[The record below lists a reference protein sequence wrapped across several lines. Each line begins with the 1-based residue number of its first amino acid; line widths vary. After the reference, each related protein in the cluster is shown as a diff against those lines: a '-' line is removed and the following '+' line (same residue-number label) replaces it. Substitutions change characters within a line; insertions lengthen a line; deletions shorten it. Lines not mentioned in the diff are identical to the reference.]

1 MDHLSSPE
9 LLRSVRAQA
18 TLRLKFGLLVVVL
31 MLAAVGWWGASR
43 PENQAWEVGGIA
55 AAYLAY
61 NLAAYWLAYRGR
73 HLSPRDLLVL
83 TAVLDPLM
91 LSAWLFIVGQASP
104 LFVGFYLFTILGFGF
119 RIGRNAMHLCQAV
132 SMLGFSLV
140 ALLSP
145 DWRSQPLFGFSHL
158 VLLTVVPLY
167 AGVLIGKLQD
177 ARELAE
183 RANQAKSQLLAKV
196 SHELRTPLTGIVS
209 TASLIEAKSP
219 DPESV
224 ARAHSIIELAMGL
237 DIEIKQLLDLS
248 RIEAGRDRQQDV
260 AFQASQLADH
270 ILRTLSP
277 VAAAKS
283 LTLHVETDPAISAP
297 LLGDLQALNSVL
309 LNLAGN
315 AVKFTDAGSVR
326 VRIELLE
333 QETDACR
340 IRFSVEDTGIGIA
353 PEFVS
358 RVFEPFF
365 QVETGSVR
373 KYGGTGLGMS
383 IAMAHVRRMGGE
395 LQVDSVPG
403 EGSRFWFELRLPT
416 TAMPATATGTGTRGA
431 PPSIVRGKWI
441 LVADDNRTNLLLIAQ
456 MLEGD
461 GHSVVAVESGEAAL
475 EALASADFDLVFL
488 DYNMHDIDGASV
500 YETYRF
506 GRLNPAPTYFVTA
519 DTSALTATRLESVGA
534 AGVIYK
540 PVTFDK
546 LRAAV
551 SGQFGA
557 DADAGVEVASQRPA
571 QHLRPI
577 PVEYLDPGA
586 IETLREVRDTP
597 EFLGRMIAE
606 GTADI
611 ERIDQALSV
620 ALLACDLT
628 AVHRQ
633 AHALRGVSLS
643 LGAVR
648 VAALADRLMKIG
660 QRELEDTADDRAVDL
675 RKNVDLSLAA
685 LESLGESIRTR
696 GTAHAG

>member
-1 MDHLSSPE
+1 MDHLSSAE
-9 LLRSVRAQA
+9 LLQSVRAQA

-31 MLAAVGWWGASR
+31 MLGAIGWWGASR
-43 PENQAWEVGGIA
+43 PENQAWEVGGIT

-61 NLAAYWLAYRGR
+61 NLAAYWLAHRSE
-73 HLSPRDLLVL
+73 LLAPRDLIVV

-119 RIGRNAMHLCQAV
+119 RIGRSAMHLCQAI
-132 SMLGFSLV
+132 SMLGFGLV
-140 ALLSP
+140 AMLSP
-145 DWRSQPLFGFSHL
+145 DWRIEPLFGFSHL

-177 ARELAE
+177 ARDAAE

-219 DPESV
+219 DPISV
-224 ARAHSIIELAMGL
+224 GRAHSIIELAMGL
-237 DIEIKQLLDLS
+237 DLEIKQLLDLS
-248 RIEAGRDRQQDV
+248 RIEAGREREQEV
-260 AFQASQLADH
+260 AFQASQLAEH

-283 LTLHVETDPAISAP
+283 LSLQVTTDPGISVP
-297 LLGDLQALNSVL
+297 MLGDLQSLNSVL
-309 LNLAGN
+309 LNLVGN
-315 AVKFTDAGSVR
+315 AVKFTHAGSVR
-326 VRIELLE
+326 VRLDLLE
-333 QETDACR
+333 QDSDAYR

-353 PEFVS
+353 PEFLP

-365 QVETGSVR
+365 QVETGSAR
-373 KYGGTGLGMS
+373 KYGGTGLGMA
-383 IAMAHVRRMGGE
+383 IAMAHVRRLGGE
-395 LQVDSVPG
+395 LQVASVPG
-403 EGSRFWFELRLPT
+403 EGSRFWFELRLQT
-416 TAMPATATGTGTRGA
+416 TTVPEATRTNAA
-431 PPSIVRGKWI
+431 AKIVRGKWI

-461 GHSVVAVESGEAAL
+461 GHSVVAVESGGAAL

-488 DYNMHDIDGASV
+488 DFNMHDMDGASV

-519 DTSALTATRLESVGA
+519 DTSALTAQRLESLGA

-551 SGQFGA
+551 FGQFA
-557 DADAGVEVASQRPA
+557 DDADEGAPVETQRAAPR
-571 QHLRPI
+571 LRPI

-611 ERIDQALSV
+611 ERIDQALSL
-620 ALLACDLT
+620 ALMSRDLT

-648 VAALADRLMKIG
+648 VGALADRLMKIG
-660 QRELEDTADDRAVDL
+660 QRELDDTVDDRVADL
-675 RKNVDLSLAA
+675 RKSVDLSLAA
-685 LESLGESIRTR
+685 LESLRETIRKQ

>member
-1 MDHLSSPE
+1 MDQLSSPE
-9 LLRSVRAQA
+9 LLQSVRAQA
-18 TLRLKFGLLVVVL
+18 VLRLKFGLLVVVL
-31 MLAAVGWWGASR
+31 MLAAIGWWGGSR
-43 PENQAWEVGGIA
+43 PDNLAWEVGGIA

-61 NLAAYWLAYRGR
+61 NLAVHWLAYRSH
-73 HLSPRDLLVL
+73 HLAPRDLIMV

-91 LSAWLFIVGQASP
+91 LSAWLFIVGEASP

-119 RIGRNAMHLCQAV
+119 RIGRSAMHLCQAV
-132 SMLGFSLV
+132 SMLGFGLV
-140 ALLSP
+140 TMLSP
-145 DWRSQPLFGFSHL
+145 DWRLHPLFGFSHL

-219 DPESV
+219 DPDST

-237 DIEIKQLLDLS
+237 DLEIKQLLDLS
-248 RIEAGRDRQQDV
+248 RTESGRERQQDV
-260 AFQASQLADH
+260 AFQASQLAEH

-283 LTLHVETDPAISAP
+283 LALQVVTDPDISAP
-297 LLGDLQALNSVL
+297 MLGDLQSLNSVL
-309 LNLAGN
+309 LNLVGN
-315 AVKFTDAGSVR
+315 AVKFTDAGLVR
-326 VRIELLE
+326 LRLELLE
-333 QETDACR
+333 QGADAYR

-358 RVFEPFF
+358 KVFEPFF

-383 IAMAHVRRMGGE
+383 IATAHVRRMGGE
-395 LQVDSVPG
+395 LRVDSVPG
-403 EGSRFWFELRLPT
+403 EGSRFWFELRLQT
-416 TAMPATATGTGTRGA
+416 TRMPETAAASAA
-431 PPSIVRGKWI
+431 PKIVCGKWI

-461 GHSVVAVESGEAAL
+461 GHSVVAVESGGAAL

-488 DYNMHDIDGASV
+488 DFNMHDIDGASV

-506 GRLNPAPTYFVTA
+506 GRLNTAPTYFVTA
-519 DTSALTATRLESVGA
+519 DTSALTAQRLESLGA
-534 AGVIYK
+534 AGIIYK

-546 LRAAV
+546 LRTAV
-551 SGQFGA
+551 SGQFA
-557 DADAGVEVASQRPA
+557 EEADAGTQVATPRPA
-571 QHLRPI
+571 PHLRPI
-577 PVEYLDPGA
+577 PVEYLDPSA

-611 ERIDQALSV
+611 ERIDQSLAL
-620 ALLACDLT
+620 ALIARDLT

-660 QRELEDTADDRAVDL
+660 QRELDDTVDERVADL
-675 RKNVDLSLAA
+675 RKSVDLSLAA
-685 LESLGESIRTR
+685 LQSLGESIRTQ
-696 GTAHAG
+696 GAAHAG

>member
-1 MDHLSSPE
+1 MDHLSSTE
-9 LLRSVRAQA
+9 LLQSVRAQA
-18 TLRLKFGLLVVVL
+18 TLRLKFGLVVVVL

-55 AAYLAY
+55 AFYLAY
-61 NLAAYWLAYRGR
+61 NFAAYWLAHRSQ
-73 HLSPRDLLVL
+73 LLPPRDLIVV

-119 RIGRNAMHLCQAV
+119 RIGRSAMHLCQAI
-132 SMLGFSLV
+132 SMLGFGLV
-140 ALLSP
+140 AMLSP
-145 DWRSQPLFGFSHL
+145 DWHTHPLFGFSHL

-177 ARELAE
+177 AREAAE

-209 TASLIEAKSP
+209 TASLIEAKSS
-219 DPESV
+219 DPISV
-224 ARAHSIIELAMGL
+224 GRAHSIIELAMGL
-237 DIEIKQLLDLS
+237 DLEIKQLLDLS
-248 RIEAGRDRQQDV
+248 RIEAGRDRGQDV
-260 AFQASQLADH
+260 AFQASQLAGH

-283 LTLHVETDPAISAP
+283 LALRVTTDPAISVP
-297 LLGDLQALNSVL
+297 MLSDLQSLNSVL
-309 LNLAGN
+309 LNLVGN
-315 AVKFTDAGSVR
+315 AVKFTDAGSVV
-326 VRIELLE
+326 VRLDLLE
-333 QETDACR
+333 QEADAYR
-340 IRFSVEDTGIGIA
+340 VRFSVEDTGIGIA

-395 LQVDSVPG
+395 LQVASIPG
-403 EGSRFWFELRLPT
+403 EGTRFWFELRLQT
-416 TAMPATATGTGTRGA
+416 TTMPEAATTNAA
-431 PPSIVRGKWI
+431 AKIVRGKWI

-456 MLEGD
+456 MLESD

-488 DYNMHDIDGASV
+488 DFNMHDIDGASV

-506 GRLNPAPTYFVTA
+506 GCLDAAPTYFVTA
-519 DTSALTATRLESVGA
+519 DTSVVTAQRLESLGA

-551 SGQFGA
+551 SGQFGE
-557 DADAGVEVASQRPA
+557 DADEEAPIATQRPA
-571 QHLRPI
+571 RHLRPI
-577 PVEYLDPGA
+577 PVEYLDPSA
-586 IETLREVRDTP
+586 IATLREVRDTP
-597 EFLGRMIAE
+597 EFLRRMIAE

-611 ERIDQALSV
+611 ERIDQALSL
-620 ALLACDLT
+620 ALMTRELT

-643 LGAVR
+643 VGAVR

-660 QRELEDTADDRAVDL
+660 QRELEDTADERMADL
-675 RKNVDLSLAA
+675 RKSVDLSLAA
-685 LESLGESIRTR
+685 LESLGETIRTQ
-696 GTAHAG
+696 GTANAG

>member
-1 MDHLSSPE
+1 MDHMSSPE
-9 LLRSVRAQA
+9 LLQSVRAQA

-31 MLAAVGWWGASR
+31 MLTAIGWWGASR
-43 PENQAWEVGGIA
+43 PESQVWEVGGIA
-55 AAYLAY
+55 ALYLAY
-61 NLAAYWLAYRGR
+61 NLAAYWLAHRGR
-73 HLSPRDLLVL
+73 HLAPRDLVVL
-83 TAVLDPLM
+83 TAILDPLM

-119 RIGRNAMHLCQAV
+119 RISRNAMHLCQAI

-140 ALLSP
+140 AMLSP

-219 DPESV
+219 DPESI

-237 DIEIKQLLDLS
+237 DLEIKQLLDLS

-260 AFQASQLADH
+260 AFQASQLGDH

-283 LTLHVETDPAISAP
+283 LALQVVTDPAISAP
-297 LLGDLQALNSVL
+297 MLGDLQALNSVL

-326 VRIELLE
+326 VRIELLD
-333 QETDACR
+333 QEEDAYR
-340 IRFSVEDTGIGIA
+340 IRFGVEDTGIGIA

-383 IAMAHVRRMGGE
+383 IAMAHVRRLGGE

-403 EGSRFWFELRLPT
+403 EGSRFWFELRLQT
-416 TAMPATATGTGTRGA
+416 TTMPETATAVA
-431 PPSIVRGKWI
+431 PTKIIRGKWI

-461 GHSVVAVESGEAAL
+461 GHSVVAVESGDAAL

-488 DYNMHDIDGASV
+488 DFNMHDIDGASV

-519 DTSALTATRLESVGA
+519 DTSTLTAKRLESLGA
-534 AGVIYK
+534 AGIIYK

-546 LRAAV
+546 LRTAV
-551 SGQFGA
+551 SGQF
-557 DADAGVEVASQRPA
+557 DQEADAGVGAASQRPPP
-571 QHLRPI
+571 HLRPI

-620 ALLACDLT
+620 ALLARDLT

-648 VAALADRLMKIG
+648 LAALADRLMKIG
-660 QRELEDTADDRAVDL
+660 QRELEDTADDRAAEL
-675 RKNVDLSLAA
+675 RKSADLSLAA

>member
-9 LLRSVRAQA
+9 LLQSVRAQA

-43 PENQAWEVGGIA
+43 PGNQAWEVGGIA

-61 NLAAYWLAYRGR
+61 NIAAYWLAHRS
-73 HLSPRDLLVL
+73 HLLAPRDLIVV

-119 RIGRNAMHLCQAV
+119 RIGRSAMHLCQAI
-132 SMLGFSLV
+132 SMLGFGLV
-140 ALLSP
+140 AMLSP

-209 TASLIEAKSP
+209 TASLIEAKSS

-224 ARAHSIIELAMGL
+224 TRAHSIIELAMGL
-237 DIEIKQLLDLS
+237 DLEIKQLLDLS

-270 ILRTLSP
+270 ILRTLAP

-283 LTLHVETDPAISAP
+283 LALHVVTDPAISAP
-297 LLGDLQALNSVL
+297 MLGDLQALNSVL

-315 AVKFTDAGSVR
+315 AVKFTDTGSVS

-333 QETDACR
+333 QEADAYR
-340 IRFSVEDTGIGIA
+340 IRFGVEDTGIGIA

-383 IAMAHVRRMGGE
+383 IAMAHVRRLGGE
-395 LQVDSVPG
+395 LQVDSMPG
-403 EGSRFWFELRLPT
+403 EGSRF
-416 TAMPATATGTGTRGA
+416 
-431 PPSIVRGKWI
+431 
-441 LVADDNRTNLLLIAQ
+441 
-456 MLEGD
+456 
-461 GHSVVAVESGEAAL
+461 
-475 EALASADFDLVFL
+475 
-488 DYNMHDIDGASV
+488 
-500 YETYRF
+500 
-506 GRLNPAPTYFVTA
+506 
-519 DTSALTATRLESVGA
+519 
-534 AGVIYK
+534 
-540 PVTFDK
+540 
-546 LRAAV
+546 
-551 SGQFGA
+551 
-557 DADAGVEVASQRPA
+557 
-571 QHLRPI
+571 
-577 PVEYLDPGA
+577 
-586 IETLREVRDTP
+586 
-597 EFLGRMIAE
+597 
-606 GTADI
+606 
-611 ERIDQALSV
+611 
-620 ALLACDLT
+620 
-628 AVHRQ
+628 
-633 AHALRGVSLS
+633 
-643 LGAVR
+643 
-648 VAALADRLMKIG
+648 
-660 QRELEDTADDRAVDL
+660 
-675 RKNVDLSLAA
+675 
-685 LESLGESIRTR
+685 
-696 GTAHAG
+696 